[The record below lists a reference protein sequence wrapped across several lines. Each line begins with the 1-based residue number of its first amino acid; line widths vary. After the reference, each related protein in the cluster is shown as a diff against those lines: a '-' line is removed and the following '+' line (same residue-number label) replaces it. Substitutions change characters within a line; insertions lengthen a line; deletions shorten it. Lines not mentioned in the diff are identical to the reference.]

1 VEERTLERRR
11 REDSAPRLIERV
23 PNLESLRLE
32 LKERRAG
39 IVIPESA
46 HVRPIPV
53 AHAPALFE
61 LPCLDSTCKDGGH
74 DLTDTFVRALQ
85 SGAPSFTGEHACRG
99 QTGSADCQRV
109 LDYSVTATYK
119 KK

>member
-1 VEERTLERRR
+1 M
-11 REDSAPRLIERV
+11 ERV

-32 LKERRAG
+32 LRERRAG
-39 IVIPESA
+39 VFLPESV

-61 LPCLDSTCKDGGH
+61 LPCLDSSCKDGGH
-74 DLTDTFVRALQ
+74 DLTETFVRALQ
-85 SGAPSFTGEHACRG
+85 AGVTTLSGEDACRG

-109 LDYSVTATYK
+109 LEYVVIATYK
-119 KK
+119 QS